1 MKIPETLLIETLN
14 KPAALVEVLQVAEK
28 HDLYIDSMR
37 TVSMN
42 QDRITWEVT
51 LDYDA
56 DAHATFI
63 QEIKALDQVKLKG
76 SSDRVFTRHE
86 GGKIEIRSKAPIASI
101 TELREIYT
109 PGVARVCLA
118 IQKDLG
124 LAMKYTNL
132 ANTIAIVTN
141 GTAILGLGHIGAV
154 AGLPVMEG
162 KSALFKHF
170 ANISCVP
177 ILIENQD
184 QQTIIDTVVNI
195 APSFAA
201 IQLEDIA
208 APDCFDIEAKLRE
221 RLDKPVLHDDQ
232 HGTAVVTLGAL
243 LSATRSIKM
252 DLKGARVGV
261 IGLGAAGLGI
271 SRLLLG
277 YGVKELFGSDLTQ
290 EEIKRLEKIGGKG
303 AGLPELMEKSNVV
316 VATTGVKG
324 LIKPEMVQ
332 KGQVILALTNPDPEI
347 EPSDALQAGAAFAAD
362 GKSVNNVLAF
372 PGLFRGVLDARVKAF
387 KDEMLFAAAEALA
400 ASSEEGEILPQV
412 LDQTVHD
419 KVSQAVFAAATKG

>member
-14 KPAALVEVLQVAEK
+14 KPGALAKVLEVAGK
-28 HDLYIDSMR
+28 YDLFVDNMR
-37 TVSMN
+37 SVSLD
-42 QDRITWEVT
+42 QDRITWEMT
-51 LDYDA
+51 LEYDA
-56 DAHATFI
+56 EEHATFI
-63 QEIKALDQVKLKG
+63 DDINALPGVALKG
-76 SSDRVFTRHE
+76 KSDRVFTRHE
-86 GGKIEIRSKAPIASI
+86 GGKIEIASKAPIQSY

-118 IQKDLG
+118 IQKNPE
-124 LAMKYTNL
+124 LAMRYTNL

-170 ANISCVP
+170 ANISCIP
-177 ILIENQD
+177 ILIEN
-184 QQTIIDTVVNI
+184 TEKKTVIETVINI

-208 APDCFDIEAKLRE
+208 APDCFDIETQLRE
-221 RLDKPVLHDDQ
+221 RLKMPVLHDDQ

-243 LSATRSIKM
+243 LSATNRIGM
-252 DLKGARVGV
+252 DLKAARVGV

-277 YGVKELFGSDLTQ
+277 YGVRELLGSDLSAGEVQ
-290 EEIKRLEKIGGKG
+290 RLEKIGGKG
-303 AGLPELMEKSNVV
+303 SDLAGLMKKSEVV

-324 LIKPEMVQ
+324 LIKAEMVQ

-347 EPSDALQAGAAFAAD
+347 EPSVALQAGAAFAAD
-362 GKSVNNVLAF
+362 GKAVNNVLAF
-372 PGLFRGVLDARVKAF
+372 PGLFRGVLDARVDHFTDA
-387 KDEMLFAAAEALA
+387 MLFAAAEALA
-400 ASSEEGEILPQV
+400 SSCGEGEILPRV
-412 LDQTVHD
+412 LDQSVHD
-419 KVSQAVFAAATKG
+419 KVSHAVFTAAKGH